1 VAATTT
7 RSNPALSRFALQASA
22 AAAMAVYS
30 LSLLGSAYEVEGITM
45 DANGFIYMVSDNGN
59 TGTNSVL
66 LVSAT
71 HR

>member
-1 VAATTT
+1 
-7 RSNPALSRFALQASA
+7 
-22 AAAMAVYS
+22 MAVYT

-45 DANGFIYMVSDNGN
+45 DANGFIYMVSDKGN
-59 TGTNSVL
+59 TGTNSAL